1 VIRFTSLSLAFGL
14 LIPQPAPA
22 TPQAAVDEL
31 LSTDRGFATKAV
43 SVGVVAAL
51 LPMFADNVALF
62 VPGGPPVQGKAAA
75 EAALR
80 ENADNAKSRVRW
92 APIRGGVSADA
103 QHGFTVGYMT
113 LTTAA
118 GENVPLKYLA
128 YWIKTPS
135 GWRVAVYRRSRSP
148 QGPPSVDLMPASLPS
163 KLVPVQKDPQAM
175 VTLVADLKQAEQS
188 FSDAA
193 QQIGLGPAFAKF
205 GSADAI
211 NLGRGATVIVGAEA
225 IGKAIGGDAPDPVS
239 PVVWS
244 ADRAIV
250 ATSGDLGVTLGT
262 IRPKAAGPD
271 GKPGPGVPFFTI
283 WRRADPKAPWRYI
296 AE

>member
-1 VIRFTSLSLAFGL
+1 MISRLRSVAIISALVVL
-14 LIPQPAPA
+14 QPS
-22 TPQAAVDEL
+22 TPQATVDEL
-31 LSTDRGFATKAV
+31 LSTDRGFAGKGV
-43 SVGVVAAL
+43 SVSVITAL
-51 LPMFADNVALF
+51 LPMFADDVAMF
-62 VPGGPPVQGKAAA
+62 VPGGPPVEGKAAA

-80 ENADNAKSRVRW
+80 GNADNVKSRVRW
-92 APIRGGVSADA
+92 APIRGGVSADGH
-103 QHGFTVGYMT
+103 HGFTVGYMT
-113 LTTAA
+113 LTTPT

-128 YWIKTPS
+128 YWIKTNA

-148 QGPPSVDLMPASLPS
+148 QAPPSIDLMPASLPS
-163 KLVPVQKDPQAM
+163 KLVPLQKDPQAM

-193 QQIGLGPAFAKF
+193 QQIGLGPAFARF

-211 NLGRGATVIVGAEA
+211 NLGRGATVVVGAEA
-225 IGKAIGGDAPDPVS
+225 IGKAVGGDAPEPVS

-271 GKPGPGVPFFTI
+271 GKPAPGVPFFTI
-283 WRRADPKAPWRYI
+283 WRRADAKSPWRYI

>member
-1 VIRFTSLSLAFGL
+1 MIRFTSLPLAVGL
-14 LIPQPAPA
+14 LIPQAVPA

-31 LSTDRGFATKAV
+31 LSADRGFATRAV
-43 SVGVVAAL
+43 SVSVVAAL
-51 LPMFADNVALF
+51 VPMFADNVTLF
-62 VPGGPPVQGKAAA
+62 VPGGPPVEGKAAA

-92 APIRGGVSADA
+92 SPIRGGVSADA

-113 LTTAA
+113 LTTPA

-148 QGPPSVDLMPASLPS
+148 QGPPSVNLLPASLPS
-163 KLVPVQKDPQAM
+163 RLVPVQKDPQAM

-193 QQIGLGPAFAKF
+193 QQIGLGPAFARF

-211 NLGRGATVIVGAEA
+211 NLGRGGSVLVGAEA
-225 IGKAIGGDAPDPVS
+225 IGKAIGGDAPEPVS

-250 ATSGDLGVTLGT
+250 ASSGDLGVTMGT
-262 IRPKAAGPD
+262 IRQKAPGPD
-271 GKPGPGVPFFTI
+271 GKPVPGAPFFTI
-283 WRRADPKAPWRYI
+283 WRRADAKAPWRYI

>member
-1 VIRFTSLSLAFGL
+1 M
-14 LIPQPAPA
+14 
-22 TPQAAVDEL
+22 
-31 LSTDRGFATKAV
+31 
-43 SVGVVAAL
+43 SVGVIAAL
-51 LPMFADNVALF
+51 TPMFADDVTMF
-62 VPGGPPVQGKAAA
+62 VPGGPPVEGKAAA

-80 ENADNAKSRVRW
+80 ASADNVKSRVRW
-92 APIRGGVSADA
+92 SPIRGGVSADG

-113 LTTAA
+113 LTNPA
-118 GENVPLKYLA
+118 GETVPLKYLA
-128 YWIKTPS
+128 YWIRTS
-135 GWRVAVYRRSRSP
+135 AGWRVAVYRRSRSP
-148 QGPPSVDLMPASLPS
+148 QAPPSVDLMPASLPS

-188 FSDAA
+188 FSDTA
-193 QQIGLGPAFAKF
+193 QKIGLGPAFARF

-211 NLGRGATVIVGAEA
+211 NLGRNATVVVGAEA
-225 IGKAIGGDAPDPVS
+225 IGKAIGGDVPDPVS

-262 IRPKAAGPD
+262 IRPKAPGPD
-271 GKPGPGVPFFTI
+271 GKPVPGAPFFTI
-283 WRRADPKAPWRYI
+283 WRRADAKSPWRYI

>member
-1 VIRFTSLSLAFGL
+1 VIRFTSLTLAFGF
-14 LIPQPAPA
+14 LIPQAAPA

-31 LSTDRGFATKAV
+31 LSADRGFATRAV

-62 VPGGPPVQGKAAA
+62 VPGGPPVHGKAAA

-113 LTTAA
+113 LTTPA
-118 GENVPLKYLA
+118 GENLPLKYLA
-128 YWIKTPS
+128 YWIKTS
-135 GWRVAVYRRSRSP
+135 AGWRVAVYRRTRSP

-163 KLVPVQKDPQAM
+163 RLVPVQKDPQAM

-211 NLGRGATVIVGAEA
+211 NLGRGGTVIVGAEA

-239 PVVWS
+239 PVAWS

-262 IRPKAAGPD
+262 IRSKTAGPD
-271 GKPGPGVPFFTI
+271 GKPAPGVPFFTI

>member
-1 VIRFTSLSLAFGL
+1 MIRIASTSVAFGL
-14 LIPQPAPA
+14 LILQTAPV
-22 TPQAAVDEL
+22 TPQTVVNEL
-31 LSTDRGFATKAV
+31 LAADRGFATQAT
-43 SVGVVAAL
+43 SVGVIAAL
-51 LPMFADNVALF
+51 TPMLADDVVMY
-62 VPGGPPVQGKAAA
+62 VPGGPPVDGKAAA

-80 ENADNAKSRVRW
+80 SNPDNVKSRVRW
-92 APIRGGVSADA
+92 TPVRGGVSADA
-103 QHGFTVGYMT
+103 THGFTVGYMT
-113 LTTAA
+113 LTNPA

-128 YWIKTPS
+128 YWIKTPA
-135 GWRVAVYRRSRSP
+135 GWRVAVYRRSRAP
-148 QGPPSVDLMPASLPS
+148 QGPPSLEVMPALLPS
-163 KLVPVQKDPQAM
+163 QIVPVRKDPQAM

-211 NLGRGATVIVGAEA
+211 NLGRGAAIVVSAEA
-225 IGKAIGGDAPDPVS
+225 IGKAIGADAPDPVS

-250 ATSGDLGVTLGT
+250 ASSGDLGVTLGT
-262 IRPKAAGPD
+262 IRQKATGAD
-271 GKPGPGVPFFTI
+271 GKPAPPIPFFTI
-283 WRRADPKAPWRYI
+283 WRRADSKSPWRYI